1 MRAAAT
7 AAPHRSRPRLP
18 ALAAA
23 ALLALAAALTP
34 AVARADGPGGDPGL
48 DQTIDAGE
56 PITHGNHVIG
66 TGHVD
71 MGPKFDGGAWKF
83 LIHDDAHKADAD
95 AASVWRY
102 PDETVLR
109 VVDAAKLK
117 VPDSSAYSF
126 VGAAPGSTV
135 WVVPETQNP
144 GVVWAGWNTQDP
156 AVMSRLD
163 RGATFSVT
171 GVQGP
176 GVLTV
181 YLQSGDFGA
190 PQVLWDS
197 RKKGAQPIWVD
208 TNTHTHANWVFT
220 EPGVYLVRMAASATL
235 KDGTKVSDTELVRFA
250 VGTGTSTGAAL
261 AATWKGP
268 APTAPAATS
277 PAPAGTPVTAPAT
290 APRPAATTGTGRDD
304 TLVRLLVGAIVVV
317 ALALVAGF
325 TLVAVRG
332 NRAKRRALAA
342 RTAAGAD
349 GGAEQ

>member
-1 MRAAAT
+1 MHDAVAAS
-7 AAPHRSRPRLP
+7 PRGRLP

-23 ALLALAAALTP
+23 ALLTLTAALTP
-34 AVARADGPGGDPGL
+34 AVAWADGPGDPGL

-56 PITHGNHVIG
+56 PISHGDHVIG

-71 MGPKFDGGAWKF
+71 MGPKFDGGTWKF

-95 AASVWRY
+95 ATSVWRH

-109 VVDAAKLK
+109 VVDAAELE

-135 WVVPETQNP
+135 WVVPETQDP
-144 GVVWAGWNTQDP
+144 DVVWAGWNTQDP
-156 AVMSRLD
+156 TVMSRLD

-181 YLQSGDFGA
+181 YLQSGDFGD

-197 RKKGAQPIWVD
+197 RKTGAQPIWVD

-250 VGTGTSTGAAL
+250 VGTATSTSAAL
-261 AATWKGP
+261 KATWKGP
-268 APTAPAATS
+268 APTAPAATAS
-277 PAPAGTPVTAPAT
+277 ASAGPATPAGATPP
-290 APRPAATTGTGRDD
+290 PRAADSSGQDPLAVV
-304 TLVRLLVGAIVVV
+304 LVCVIVAVGAALLVG
-317 ALALVAGF
+317 L
-325 TLVAVRG
+325 TLVVVRG

-342 RTAAGAD
+342 RAAAGPD
-349 GGAEQ
+349 GGADR